1 MTRSRYLLI
10 SLLSLTAI
18 APLSTGGLADGSA
31 SREFSVTRALG
42 ACSVP
47 SPQITGT
54 AVNATF
60 AGGAISITQFGGPNI
75 DRAIASAI
83 SLEDPDTLCNC
94 GIRVSIRSKNGGL
107 VPIRATAVDS
117 KTGIF
122 PRIVPYT
129 LQATW
134 GSVNLL
140 LHTNGSNGHPV
151 FAQGLSSGPLFGNL
165 TLNFATPANSL
176 PVPSGDYHD
185 TVVIE
190 AGIPM

>member
-10 SLLSLTAI
+10 SLIASAAM
-18 APLSTGGLADGSA
+18 APLSTGGLADGFTVNA
-31 SREFSVTRALG
+31 RALG

-47 SPQITGT
+47 SPQITWT

-60 AGGAISITQFGGPNI
+60 AGVAINITQFGGPNN

-83 SLEDPDTLCNC
+83 SLEDPDTLCNYS
-94 GIRVSIRSKNGGL
+94 IRVSIRSKNGGL
-107 VPIRATAVDS
+107 VQSRAMAVAS
-117 KTGIF
+117 KTGAF
-122 PRIVPYT
+122 PWIVPYT

-140 LHTNGSNGHPV
+140 LDTNGPNGHPV
-151 FAQGLSSGPLFGNL
+151 VAQGLSSGPLFGNL

-176 PVPSGDYHD
+176 PVPSGYYHD